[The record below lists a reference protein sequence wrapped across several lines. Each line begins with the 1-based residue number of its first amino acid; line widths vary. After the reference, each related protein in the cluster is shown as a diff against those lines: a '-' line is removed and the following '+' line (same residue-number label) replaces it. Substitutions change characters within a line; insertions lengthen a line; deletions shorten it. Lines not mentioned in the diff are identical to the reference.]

1 MIFSERTPRRASN
14 YQERL
19 VFPLYK
25 LSAFCARWHIK
36 GSNTMNRS
44 TTLALATFALLSFV
58 LTGNAFAQQKEQASF
73 KATPEN
79 SKITQGMNIDVGD
92 APNHIIRIFEVHRA
106 YPSNAAVIA
115 GLKLVEEWNRGFTE
129 FTAGYGSANTHI
141 IYVMENGDKM
151 FARSVNVIEPASG
164 KFTTKGVGTITG
176 GTGKLAGA
184 QGVVRLTTT
193 FDPKT
198 GYNDGQ
204 TEIEYWLGK

>member
-1 MIFSERTPRRASN
+1 M
-14 YQERL
+14 
-19 VFPLYK
+19 K
-25 LSAFCARWHIK
+25 
-36 GSNTMNRS
+36 RS
-44 TTLALATFALLSFV
+44 TTLALVTFALLSFA

-151 FARSVNVIEPASG
+151 FARSVNIIEPASG
-164 KFTTKGVGTITG
+164 KFTSKGVGTITG

>member
-1 MIFSERTPRRASN
+1 M
-14 YQERL
+14 
-19 VFPLYK
+19 K
-25 LSAFCARWHIK
+25 
-36 GSNTMNRS
+36 RS
-44 TTLALATFALLSFV
+44 TTLALVTFALLGFAV
-58 LTGNAFAQQKEQASF
+58 AIPPGNAFAQQKEQVSF

-115 GLKLVEEWNRGFTE
+115 GVKLVEEWNRGLTE
-129 FTAGYGSANTHI
+129 FAAGHGSGNMHI

-164 KFTTKGVGTITG
+164 KFTSKGVGTITG

-184 QGVVRLTTT
+184 QGAVRTTTT

-204 TEIEYWLGK
+204 TEIEYSLGK

>member
-1 MIFSERTPRRASN
+1 M
-14 YQERL
+14 
-19 VFPLYK
+19 K
-25 LSAFCARWHIK
+25 
-36 GSNTMNRS
+36 RS
-44 TTLALATFALLSFV
+44 TTLALATFALLSFA

-115 GLKLVEEWNRGFTE
+115 GLKLVEEWNRGLTE
-129 FTAGYGSANTHI
+129 FAAAGHGSGNMHI

-164 KFTTKGVGTITG
+164 KFTAKVLEPSPAEQESLLARKG
-176 GTGKLAGA
+176 LFD
-184 QGVVRLTTT
+184 RLPPSIQKRATTT
-193 FDPKT
+193 ARPRSNT
-198 GYNDGQ
+198 RLANELTPTLWGAAQ
-204 TEIEYWLGK
+204 RVLVPR

>member
-1 MIFSERTPRRASN
+1 M
-14 YQERL
+14 
-19 VFPLYK
+19 K
-25 LSAFCARWHIK
+25 
-36 GSNTMNRS
+36 RS
-44 TTLALATFALLSFV
+44 TTLALVTFAVLSFA

-106 YPSNAAVIA
+106 YPSNSAVIA

-129 FTAGYGSANTHI
+129 FAAGHGSANTHI

-151 FARSVNVIEPASG
+151 FARSVNIIEPASG
-164 KFTTKGVGTITG
+164 KFTAKGVGTITG

-204 TEIEYWLGK
+204 TEIEYSLGK

>member
-1 MIFSERTPRRASN
+1 MYAM
-14 YQERL
+14 
-19 VFPLYK
+19 
-25 LSAFCARWHIK
+25 K
-36 GSNTMNRS
+36 GS
-44 TTLALATFALLSFV
+44 TTLALVTFALLSLA

-92 APNHIIRIFEVHRA
+92 APNHIIRVFEVHRT
-106 YPSNAAVIA
+106 YPSNAAIIA
-115 GLKLVEEWNRGFTE
+115 GLKLVEEWNRGLTE
-129 FTAGYGSANTHI
+129 FAAAGHGSGNMHI

-164 KFTTKGVGTITG
+164 KFTAKGVGTITG

-184 QGVVRLTTT
+184 QGVVRSTTT

-204 TEIEYWLGK
+204 TEIEYSLGK

>member
-1 MIFSERTPRRASN
+1 M
-14 YQERL
+14 
-19 VFPLYK
+19 K
-25 LSAFCARWHIK
+25 
-36 GSNTMNRS
+36 RS
-44 TTLALATFALLSFV
+44 TTLALVTFALLSFA

-92 APNHIIRIFEVHRA
+92 APNHIIRVFEVHRA

-115 GLKLVEEWNRGFTE
+115 GLKLVEEWNRGLTE
-129 FTAGYGSANTHI
+129 FAAAGHGSANTHI

-151 FARSVNVIEPASG
+151 FARTVNIIEPASG
-164 KFTTKGVGTITG
+164 KFTSKGVGTITG

-204 TEIEYWLGK
+204 TEIEYWFGK